1 MRELRPSND
10 VASVHSSSDNL
21 NPNNNTIWQW
31 KSPIPYV
38 FVSLSVAFA
47 VILLAIV
54 VLVCSLHKHH
64 HQQQQQPSGDGGD
77 KSGRSAPDKA
87 AAPSFIVVMAGDA
100 KPTHIA
106 IPIPSSLSPHL
117 TDEEQVFN

>member
-1 MRELRPSND
+1 MREVRPSND
-10 VASVHSSSDNL
+10 VASAHSSSDNL
-21 NPNNNTIWQW
+21 NNNTIWQW

-64 HQQQQQPSGDGGD
+64 HHQQQQQPSDDGGD

-117 TDEEQVFN
+117 THGEQVFN